1 MATPSTPSS
10 RTDPP
15 APGEDDA
22 AARTGAAARTEGA
35 ATEGVDPGRRAFFR
49 EFGKQA
55 VSVVGQ
61 VAGMADVVSRS
72 ANAMAG
78 GVFGLDDERANVG
91 TTFIP
96 SGQRTVPAVSA
107 AAPRADGAFRS
118 AYRLVGDELVVLDQ
132 RGLPDA
138 LDEVVARR
146 GGDVAY
152 YLRLGLARGGT
163 LLAQLAAYGLALT
176 AAERASFSA
185 EERRHEL
192 RRTEEALLEARPS
205 AHAVRWAVQR
215 MREATAG
222 PADAPGGDVAARARA
237 EADAIAAD
245 LGAAQATIAATIAVS
260 LPQPPDRPLT
270 VLLHGSCGALA
281 GGLVGAV
288 IPGLAQLRD
297 EGQAPRIF
305 VTEGRPFM
313 DGARL
318 TAWELRQAGLP
329 HQLIPDAA
337 VAWLLAREPVD
348 AVLIT
353 AEWIAASGDV
363 AAAVGSRGIAQL
375 MASLPPADRAR
386 LIVSA
391 PEAARERDTRM
402 VIPEDVRPGDE
413 FSAYLAHVPVR
424 AGDVLVPATDVIPA
438 AAIDLLITETGV
450 HERGVR

>member
-1 MATPSTPSS
+1 MAS
-10 RTDPP
+10 
-15 APGEDDA
+15 E
-22 AARTGAAARTEGA
+22 
-35 ATEGVDPGRRAFFR
+35 VL
-49 EFGKQA
+49 
-55 VSVVGQ
+55 
-61 VAGMADVVSRS
+61 
-72 ANAMAG
+72 
-78 GVFGLDDERANVG
+78 GLDDERGNAA
-91 TTFIP
+91 TTFIR
-96 SGQRTVPAVSA
+96 SGQRTVPTLSA
-107 AAPRADGAFRS
+107 AAPTADGAFRS
-118 AYRLVGDELVVLDQ
+118 AYRLAGDELVLLDQ

-176 AAERASFSA
+176 AAERATFSA
-185 EERRHEL
+185 EERRREL

-215 MREATAG
+215 MREATTS
-222 PADAPGGDVAARARA
+222 PADAPGDDVAARARA

-245 LGAAQATIAATIAVS
+245 LGAAQATIAATVAAS
-260 LPQPPDRPLT
+260 LPQPSDRPLT

-297 EGQAPRIF
+297 EGRAPRIF

-318 TAWELRQAGLP
+318 TAWELRQADLP
-329 HQLIPDAA
+329 YRLIPDAA

-348 AVLIT
+348 DVLIT

-363 AAAVGSRGIAQL
+363 AAPIGSRGIAQVI
-375 MASLPPADRAR
+375 MSLPPEERPQ

-391 PEAARERDTRM
+391 PEAAREHDTD
-402 VIPEDVRPGDE
+402 VAIPEDLRPGDE
-413 FSAYLAHVPVR
+413 FAAYLAHVPLR

-438 AAIDLLITETGV
+438 AAIDLLITETGA
-450 HERGVR
+450 HEQGAR

>member
-1 MATPSTPSS
+1 VV
-10 RTDPP
+10 
-15 APGEDDA
+15 AP
-22 AARTGAAARTEGA
+22 
-35 ATEGVDPGRRAFFR
+35 EGVDPGRRAFFR

-78 GVFGLDDERANVG
+78 GVLGLDDERTDAAI
-91 TTFIP
+91 TFIRP
-96 SGQRTVPAVSA
+96 GQRTAPAVSA
-107 AAPRADGAFRS
+107 AAPAADGAFRS
-118 AYRLVGDELVVLDQ
+118 AYRLAGDELVVLDQ

-146 GGDVAY
+146 GSDVAY

-176 AAERASFSA
+176 AAERATFRAA
-185 EERRHEL
+185 ERGHEL
-192 RRTEEALLEARPS
+192 RRTEQALLDARPS

-215 MREATAG
+215 MREATTA
-222 PADAPGGDVAARARA
+222 PADAPGDDVAARARA

-245 LGAAQATIAATIAVS
+245 LGAAQATIAATIAAS
-260 LPQPPDRPLT
+260 LPQPSDRPLT

-288 IPGLAQLRD
+288 IPALAQTRD
-297 EGQAPRIF
+297 AGRAPRLF

-318 TAWELRQAGLP
+318 TAWELRQADLP

-337 VAWLLAREPVD
+337 VAWLLARESVD
-348 AVLIT
+348 AVLLP

-363 AAAVGSRGIAQL
+363 AAPLGSRGIAQL
-375 MASLPPADRAR
+375 IASLPPGERPQR
-386 LIVSA
+386 IVSA
-391 PEAARERDTRM
+391 PEAARETDAG
-402 VIPEDVRPGDE
+402 VAIPEDLRPGDE
-413 FSAYLAHVPVR
+413 FAAYLAHVPLR
-424 AGDVLVPATDVIPA
+424 AGDALVPATDVVPA
-438 AAIDLLITETGV
+438 AAIDLLITETGA
-450 HERGVR
+450 HRSSLR